1 MEVAAAVVDGR
12 SNKVKRRVNGIQRM
26 PILLLIAMQIHPVI
40 NKCRRFNGIF
50 FRHMMPAYAP
60 KSVCSVDN

>member
-40 NKCRRFNGIF
+40 NKCRRYNGIL
-50 FRHMMPAYAP
+50 RHMPDYAP
-60 KSVCSVDN
+60 KNVCSVDN